1 MSNLELSILKEL
13 DVQNISG
20 NNISIIMEKL
30 DTNDKKNE
38 FLQGAFG
45 SGQNYGLLVELDLS
59 DIPELMDPHSME
71 EKRNDV

>member
-38 FLQGAFG
+38 FLAYMI
-45 SGQNYGLLVELDLS
+45 NNRNVLLSFKEIIEYINRGV
-59 DIPELMDPHSME
+59 I
-71 EKRNDV
+71 NV

>member
-1 MSNLELSILKEL
+1 MSTLELSILKEL

-38 FLQGAFG
+38 FLAYMI
-45 SGQNYGLLVELDLS
+45 NNRNVLLSFKDMIEYINRGVV
-59 DIPELMDPHSME
+59 H
-71 EKRNDV
+71 V

>member
-38 FLQGAFG
+38 FLAYMI
-45 SGQNYGLLVELDLS
+45 NNRNVLLSFKDMIEYINRGVV
-59 DIPELMDPHSME
+59 
-71 EKRNDV
+71 NV

>member
-1 MSNLELSILKEL
+1 MSNLEL

-38 FLQGAFG
+38 FLAYMI
-45 SGQNYGLLVELDLS
+45 NNRNVLLSFKDMIEYINRGVV
-59 DIPELMDPHSME
+59 
-71 EKRNDV
+71 NV

>member
-38 FLQGAFG
+38 FLAYMINNRNVLLSFKDMIEYINRGVVNVQV
-45 SGQNYGLLVELDLS
+45 QNL
-59 DIPELMDPHSME
+59 
-71 EKRNDV
+71 